1 MKVAIIGAGNVGATL
16 AYTLLLRDIVTRV
29 SLIDVSREKAVGE
42 VLDLAHGA
50 SYLENPEILAEGYE
64 GVADADV
71 IVLAAGRG
79 RKPGES
85 RLDLARGNAAI
96 TEEILAAVAP
106 HYRGAVVVVVANPV
120 DVLTYLTVRRL
131 PAPRSRIIGS
141 GTSLDSSRFR
151 YLLGQEFGID
161 PRSIHAYVIGEHGDS
176 SVLAWSMA
184 SLGQIPVT
192 RYAPPGGAPLDAP
205 AKARIHQSV
214 VMAGKEVIQRKG
226 ATFYAVALSVARI
239 VEAILH
245 DEKSVLTVST
255 YVEHFGEVADV
266 CLSLPAVVGRD
277 GVREILPIVLDDD
290 ERRQLGASAAGLREI
305 LDQLGY
311 GSASFTAAS

>member
-16 AYTLLLRDIVTRV
+16 AYTLLVRDVVTRV
-29 SLIDVSREKAVGE
+29 SLIDVSREKAIGE

-50 SYLENPEILAEGYE
+50 SYLENPEIRAEGYE

-85 RLDLARGNAAI
+85 RLDLARGNTAI
-96 TEEILAAVAP
+96 TEEILAGMAP
-106 HYRGAVVVVVANPV
+106 HYRGAVVIVVANPV
-120 DVLTYLTVRRL
+120 DVLTYVTVRRL
-131 PAPRSRIIGS
+131 AAPSSKIIGS

-151 YLLGQEFGID
+151 YLLGQEFRID

-192 RYAPPGGAPLDAP
+192 RYAPPGGVPLDA
-205 AKARIHQSV
+205 ATRERIHQSV

-239 VEAILH
+239 VEAVLH

-255 YVEHFGEVADV
+255 YVERFGEIADV
-266 CLSLPAVVGRD
+266 CLSMPAVVGRD
-277 GVREILPIVLDDD
+277 GVREVLPIVLDDE
-290 ERRQLGASAAGLREI
+290 ERRQLAASAAGLREI
-305 LDQLGY
+305 IAQLGY
-311 GSASFTAAS
+311 SDRVDDRRV